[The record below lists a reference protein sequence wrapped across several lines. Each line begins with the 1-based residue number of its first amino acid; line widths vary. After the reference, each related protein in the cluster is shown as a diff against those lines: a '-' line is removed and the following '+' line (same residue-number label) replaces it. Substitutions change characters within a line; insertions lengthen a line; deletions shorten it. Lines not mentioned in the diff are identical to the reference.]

1 MSSYSPQV
9 DEDDGSSTSP
19 ALSVAVVSKILSA
32 RFSPS
37 AKIFYGWVVLF
48 MACLIQ
54 SASYPGTTTGFGAVL
69 DIMITDVGT
78 SLTEMGTIYSIAS
91 FVGGVL
97 SPVTGFCVD
106 RYGGRLTIAIL
117 TVIFSLSFLF
127 LSYSSDRYAV
137 CIGFMVIRFS
147 GIGGMAVSSASVV
160 AKWFEK
166 YRGRAMGV
174 LTVVSSLLNSG
185 TSVAFR
191 QSVQTWGWRSVFQGI
206 AAIGC
211 CILFPLFALFVR
223 SCPEDIGVLPDGR
236 AADQSISTAAS
247 NSLELKQLSDVYV
260 STGESH
266 DDVAVLYKVNFT
278 LTEAARTAVFW
289 VLISGSFLNATI
301 AGGVFF
307 HVSTFLSDNGLP
319 GSSVQDV
326 FLPYGISQAISAVAF
341 GWALDRYPMKFSL
354 ALGYVIQALA
364 LLALY
369 LATSRPLAILTGCLL
384 GVNGGCLMTCFR
396 TVRALL
402 CRFQLLTLLHIYR
415 CLQLASAGSTSVLFP
430 ASTAACR
437 SWARASVLSAL
448 RWYAMPLGQV
458 LFDRSSLP
466 LSSLV
471 FLLNLKCQRFLP
483 VTCMRILF

>member
-1 MSSYSPQV
+1 MRDTLHALEPQLAPSICRARGPLSYSAVLVHAIAYQNASRSAELPALRMSSYSPQV
-9 DEDDGSSTSP
+9 DEDDGPCSSP
-19 ALSVAVVSKILSA
+19 AVTGAAPLGGGSVRRAC
-32 RFSPS
+32 SPC

-69 DIMITDVGT
+69 DIMISDVGV

-106 RYGGRLTIAIL
+106 RYGGRLTIALL
-117 TVIFSLSFLF
+117 TVIFSVSFLF
-127 LSYSSDRYAV
+127 LSYSTNRFAV
-137 CIGFMVIRFS
+137 CFGFMVIRFS

-174 LTVVSSLLNSG
+174 LTVVPSLLNSG
-185 TSVAFR
+185 TSVALR
-191 QSVQTWGWRSVFQGI
+191 QAVQTWGWRSVFQGI

-211 CILFPLFALFVR
+211 CILFPIVALFVR
-223 SCPEDIGVLPDGR
+223 SCPEDIGLLPDGR
-236 AADQSISTAAS
+236 PADQSISAAACS
-247 NSLELKQLSDVYV
+247 PLELQPLRDDSAP
-260 STGESH
+260 TGDSH
-266 DDVAVLYKVNFT
+266 EDSAIRFKVNFT
-278 LTEAARTAVFW
+278 LMEAAHAAVFW
-289 VLISGSFLNATI
+289 VLIAGSFLNATI

-326 FLPYGISQAISAVAF
+326 FLPYGISQALSAIIF

-354 ALGYVIQALA
+354 AVGYVVQALA
-364 LLALY
+364 LLSLY
-369 LATSRPLAILTGCLL
+369 NATSRALAILTGCLF

-396 TVRALL
+396 TVSSLL
-402 CRFQLLTLLHIYR
+402 C
-415 CLQLASAGSTSVLFP
+415 CASN
-430 ASTAACR
+430 
-437 SWARASVLSAL
+437 
-448 RWYAMPLGQV
+448 Y
-458 LFDRSSLP
+458 
-466 LSSLV
+466 
-471 FLLNLKCQRFLP
+471 
-483 VTCMRILF
+483 

>member
-1 MSSYSPQV
+1 MPSYSPQV
-9 DEDDGSSTSP
+9 DEDDVSSNASS
-19 ALSVAVVSKILSA
+19 LSVPVPSA
-32 RFSPS
+32 RFSPC

-69 DIMITDVGT
+69 DIMISDVGI

-117 TVIFSLSFLF
+117 TVMFSLSFLF

-137 CIGFMVIRFS
+137 CIGFMAIRFS

-174 LTVVSSLLNSG
+174 LTVVPSLLNSG

-206 AAIGC
+206 AAVGC
-211 CILFPLFALFVR
+211 CILFPIFALFVR
-223 SCPEDIGVLPDGR
+223 SCPEDVGLLPDGR
-236 AADQSISTAAS
+236 AADQSISAAADK
-247 NSLELKQLSDVYV
+247 SLELKPLGDDGAPACEGHQ
-260 STGESH
+260 
-266 DDVAVLYKVNFT
+266 DVAALLKVNFT

-326 FLPYGISQAISAVAF
+326 FLPYGISQAISAIAF
-341 GWALDRYPMKFSL
+341 GWSLDRYPMKFSL
-354 ALGYVIQALA
+354 ALGYIVQALA

-369 LATSRPLAILTGCLL
+369 NATSRPLAMLTGCLF

-396 TVRALL
+396 TVRVRVCRVFNLFWREEL
-402 CRFQLLTLLHIYR
+402 CNGGRLMLMRAHR
-415 CLQLASAGSTSVLFP
+415 CLRLASAGSTSAPSP
-430 ASTAACR
+430 ASTAAFR
-437 SWARASVLSAL
+437 SWAPASAPSAL
-448 RWYAMPLGQV
+448 LWCATPSEQV
-458 LFDRSSLP
+458 RLHNVSSA
-466 LSSLV
+466 
-471 FLLNLKCQRFLP
+471 LLA
-483 VTCMRILF
+483 